1 MRKPNYWLFIIM
13 AALLSACGDANSPE
27 DRIRTLI
34 DNFEQTAEQGKA
46 LGFKNYIADN
56 YQDADGMGKRDVLR
70 MLAGYKLRNKSI
82 HLLVHIADISLD
94 PSKTS
99 GSAKVFVAM
108 AASPLTGVDQL
119 GALQADLYRFDIK
132 VREDSDDAFQ
142 VVSATWAP
150 AQKEDFF
157 SNDEASP

>member
-1 MRKPNYWLFIIM
+1 MRKPHYLLYIVM
-13 AALLSACGDANSPE
+13 ATLLSACGDANSPE

-46 LGFKNYIADN
+46 LGFKDYIADN
-56 YQDADGMGKRDVLR
+56 YSDADGQTKRDVLR
-70 MLAGYKLRNKSI
+70 LLAGYKLRKKTT
-82 HLLVHIADISLD
+82 HLLVHIADIQVGPD
-94 PSKTS
+94 KTS

-108 AASPLTGVDQL
+108 AASPLTGIDQL
-119 GALQADLYRFDIK
+119 GALQADLYRFDIN

-150 AQKEDFF
+150 AQKGDFF
-157 SNDEASP
+157 SPDEASP